1 MNRLQRLSA
10 ILIQLQSGHRVRAG
24 DMAERFGVSLR
35 TVYRDI
41 QSLEA
46 TGVPVIGEAGSGYR
60 LVDGYRL
67 PPVHFTRGE
76 IHALLTAQK
85 LIEKQSDQGL
95 DADFKAALFKIKA
108 ILRNPEKDLLSSLE
122 ENIEVLHNPYL
133 PAPDR
138 GNPFL
143 PKLIQ
148 SISDKTRVY
157 LDYTNRQDVKSSR
170 RETEPIGL
178 FYLLGK
184 WHLVAYCHL
193 RKDYR
198 DFRLDRIRELGLT
211 SKPFAKRHPTLKKY
225 LSQLTR
231 EEKLN
236 TIEIRMN
243 KEDVHYLGEQKYY
256 NGYVSER
263 PDGDQVTL
271 TFLTSSLTGFAH
283 WYMMIGTRAEILKPE
298 ILKEQ
303 VHRMATELL
312 KNIK

>member
-10 ILIQLQSGHRVRAG
+10 ILIQLQSGNRVRAR
-24 DMAERFGVSLR
+24 DIAERFRISQR

-46 TGVPVIGEAGSGYR
+46 TGVPVIGEAGTGYR
-60 LVDGYRL
+60 LVEGYRL
-67 PPVHFTRGE
+67 PPVHFTTGE
-76 IHALLTAQK
+76 IHALITAQK
-85 LIEKQSDQGL
+85 LVEKQSDRGL
-95 DADFKAALFKIKA
+95 DADYKSALFKIRA
-108 ILRNPEKDLLSSLE
+108 LLRSTEKDQLSSLE

-133 PAPDR
+133 PVPDP

-148 SISDKTRVY
+148 AISGKSRIL
-157 LDYTNRQDVKSSR
+157 LDYTTRNEVKSSR

-178 FYLLGK
+178 FYVMGK

-198 DFRLDRIRELGLT
+198 DFRLDRIQAVCPT
-211 SKPFAKRHPTLKKY
+211 DKSFSKTHPTLKKY
-225 LSQLTR
+225 LSQLAK

-243 KEDVHYLGEQKYY
+243 KQDARYLGEQKYY
-256 NGYVSER
+256 NGYVSDRQE
-263 PDGDQVTL
+263 GDQVIM
-271 TFLTSSLTGFAH
+271 TFLTASLNGFAN
-283 WYMMIGTRAEILKPE
+283 WYMMIGPYAEILRPDA
-298 ILKEQ
+298 LKSM
-303 VHRMATELL
+303 VRTMATSLL
-312 KNIK
+312 KKIE